1 MKPLRIVIVDDH
13 PLFRHGVRTLF
24 LTTPEL
30 EVVGE
35 ASNGEEAIEL
45 ARSLQPDVM
54 LMDIRMPGISGI
66 EVTRK
71 ITTLFP
77 SIRILILTMFEDDSS
92 VFTAMRNGAK
102 GYVLKDAEKDELLR
116 AIHAVGNGEAI
127 FSPGIASRMIEYFA
141 ITRPAAREEVFPE
154 LSARERE
161 VLYLMTEGMHN
172 ADMAR
177 KLDISGKT
185 IANYIA
191 NILGKLQVSDRQE
204 AMRLARESRRE

>member
-1 MKPLRIVIVDDH
+1 MKPLRVVIVDDH

-35 ASNGEEAIEL
+35 AANGEEAMML
-45 ARSLQPDVM
+45 AQSLKPDVM
-54 LMDIRMPGISGI
+54 LMDIRMPGASGI

-71 ITTLFP
+71 ITAMDP

-92 VFTAMRNGAK
+92 VFTAMRSGAK
-102 GYVLKDAEKDELLR
+102 GYVLKDADKDELLR

-141 ITRPAAREEVFPE
+141 MTRPAAREEVFPE
-154 LSARERE
+154 LSVRERE
-161 VLYLMTEGMHN
+161 VLYLMTEGVSN
-172 ADMAR
+172 GDIAD

-185 IANYIA
+185 VANYIT
-191 NILGKLQVSDRQE
+191 NILNKLQVSDRQE
-204 AMRLARESRRE
+204 AMRLARESRRD

>member
-1 MKPLRIVIVDDH
+1 MKPLRVVIVDDH

-45 ARSLQPDVM
+45 ARSLLPDVM
-54 LMDIRMPGISGI
+54 LMDIRMPGASGI

-71 ITTLFP
+71 ITTQFP
-77 SIRILILTMFEDDSS
+77 TIRILILTMFEDDSS

-127 FSPGIASRMIEYFA
+127 FSPNIASRMIEYFA
-141 ITRPAAREEVFPE
+141 MTRPAAREEVFPE
-154 LSARERE
+154 LSVRERE
-161 VLYLMTEGMHN
+161 VLYLMTEGIN
-172 ADMAR
+172 NTDIAK
-177 KLDISGKT
+177 KLSISGKT
-185 IANYIA
+185 VANYIT
-191 NILGKLQVSDRQE
+191 NILNKLQVSDRQE
-204 AMRLARESRRE
+204 AMRLARESRKE

>member
-35 ASNGEEAIEL
+35 ASNGEEALVL
-45 ARSLQPDVM
+45 AQSLKPDVI
-54 LMDIRMPGISGI
+54 LMDIRMPGASGI
-66 EVTRK
+66 EVTR
-71 ITTLFP
+71 TLTNLMP
-77 SIRILILTMFEDDSS
+77 SIRILMLTMFEDDSS

-127 FSPGIASRMIEYFA
+127 FSPGIASRMIEYFSM
-141 ITRPAAREEVFPE
+141 TRPAAREEVFPE
-154 LSARERE
+154 LSVRERE
-161 VLYLMTEGMHN
+161 VLYLMTEGSSN
-172 ADMAR
+172 ADIAS
-177 KLDISGKT
+177 KLEISGKT
-185 IANYIA
+185 VSNYIT
-191 NILGKLQVSDRQE
+191 NILNKLQVADRQE
-204 AMRLARESRRE
+204 AMRLAREARRD